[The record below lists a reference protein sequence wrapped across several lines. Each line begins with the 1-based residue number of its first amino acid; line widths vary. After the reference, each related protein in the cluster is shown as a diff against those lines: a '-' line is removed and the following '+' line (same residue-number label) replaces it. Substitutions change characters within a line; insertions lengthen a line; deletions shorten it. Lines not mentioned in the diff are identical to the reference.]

1 MIDTI
6 VLTLKTGMYTIF
18 EPDNFSPSTRGLT
31 DPTAG
36 YYRLGGRSNI
46 TCKQNPTPSEL
57 QRGIYKPRL
66 TVTKRINRE
75 GNFEIPLK
83 IEFSIPKLVYGNNFD
98 ELTDSDFPAVIQKLK
113 AVLKEM
119 GVYTLEQHLIN
130 APVSSVH
137 YSKNIALTDYTT
149 PYTYLS
155 QLTKLNINKRLDT
168 NRTDFRNEGHSYKY
182 RANSFEIVFYDKI
195 KDLQQ
200 AKISEK
206 RAEEKDN
213 ALQLGLFDI
222 LTKRKPLEVLRVEIR
237 LNQRQ
242 KINQILKLIGKRV
255 EPTFAN
261 IFNQDTAKKVLLH
274 YINEIEEAY
283 PPLLNYQCN
292 SPKKLFTGFLTANP
306 KIKLTLALKML
317 GLRVLLDEMGVR
329 EFREMTKRYSSST
342 WYSLNKE
349 MKRLDNT
356 DKVSVFSLLR
366 KQIAE
371 FEPLKL
377 VAIQNEMIN
386 NDKYGRFTR
395 LEKAL

>member
-18 EPDNFSPSTRGLT
+18 EPDYFSPSTRGLT

-46 TCKQNPTPSEL
+46 KCTQNPTPNEL
-57 QRGIYKPRL
+57 KRGIYKPRL
-66 TVTKRINRE
+66 TVTKRINQG

-83 IEFSIPKLVYGNNFD
+83 IEFSIPKLLYGNNFD
-98 ELTDSDFPAVIQKLK
+98 EPTDADFPVIIQKLK

-119 GVYTLEQHLIN
+119 GVYLFEKNLIN

-137 YSKNIALTDYTT
+137 YSKNITLTDYTT

-155 QLTKLNINKRLDT
+155 QLNKLNINKRLDT
-168 NRTDFRNEGHSYKY
+168 NRTDFRNEGHSFKY

-213 ALQLGLFDI
+213 ALQLGLFDV
-222 LTKRKPLEVLRVEIR
+222 LTQKRPLEVLRVEIR
-237 LNQRQ
+237 LNKRQ
-242 KINQILKLIGKRV
+242 KISQILRFIGKDF
-255 EPTFAN
+255 EPTFVN

-274 YINEIEEAY
+274 YISEIEEAY
-283 PPLLNYQCN
+283 PPLLTYQYD
-292 SPKKLFTGFLTANP
+292 SPKKFFEKLLVANP
-306 KIKLTLALKML
+306 KLKPTQALELMGFRML
-317 GLRVLLDEMGVR
+317 LEEIGVR
-329 EFREMTKRYSSST
+329 EYRQMTKRHGNYY
-342 WYSLNKE
+342 WYSLNQK
-349 MKRLDNT
+349 MKKLNYT
-356 DKVSVFSLLR
+356 DEISVFSLLR
-366 KQIAE
+366 KQITK

-377 VAIQNEMIN
+377 VDLQDKMLN
-386 NDKYGRFTR
+386 NDKYGF
-395 LEKAL
+395 

>member
-31 DPTAG
+31 DPTTG

-46 TCKQNPTPSEL
+46 TCKQNPTPNEL
-57 QRGIYKPRL
+57 KRGIYKPRL
-66 TVTKRINRE
+66 TVTKRINRA

-83 IEFSIPKLVYGNNFD
+83 IEFSIPKLLYGNNFD
-98 ELTDSDFPAVIQKLK
+98 ELTDADFSAVVQKLK
-113 AVLKEM
+113 TVLKEM
-119 GVYTLEQHLIN
+119 GVYLFEKNLIN

-168 NRTDFRNEGHSYKY
+168 NRTDFRNEGHSFKY

-200 AKISEK
+200 AKVSEK

-213 ALQLGLFDI
+213 ALQLGLFDF
-222 LTKRKPLEVLRVEIR
+222 LTQRQPLEVLRVEIR
-237 LNQRQ
+237 LNKRG
-242 KINQILKLIGKRV
+242 KISQILKKIGKEV
-255 EPTFAN
+255 ELTFTN
-261 IFNQDTAKKVLLH
+261 IFNQDTAKRVLLH
-274 YINEIEEAY
+274 YINEIEDAY
-283 PPLLNYQCN
+283 PPLLTYQYD
-292 SPKKLFTGFLTANP
+292 SPKKFFERLLVANP
-306 KIKLTLALKML
+306 KLKPTQALELTAFRALL
-317 GLRVLLDEMGVR
+317 EEIGVR
-329 EFREMTKRYSSST
+329 EYRQMTKRHGSYY
-342 WYSLNKE
+342 WHSLNNK
-349 MKRLDNT
+349 MKNLSHT
-356 DKVSVFSLLR
+356 DEVSVFSLLR
-366 KQIAE
+366 KQIAD

-377 VAIQNEMIN
+377 LAIQDQMLN
-386 NDKYGRFTR
+386 NDKYN
-395 LEKAL
+395 

>member
-6 VLTLKTGMYTIF
+6 VLTLKTGMFTIL
-18 EPDNFSPSTRGLT
+18 DHDKFSPSTKGLY
-31 DPTAG
+31 DASIG

-46 TCKQNPTPSEL
+46 TCKQNPTPNEL
-57 QRGIYKPRL
+57 KQGIYKPRL

-75 GNFEIPLK
+75 RNFEITLK
-83 IEFSIPKLVYGNNFD
+83 IEFSIPKLLYGNNFD
-98 ELTDSDFPAVIQKLK
+98 ELTDADFPAVIQKLK
-113 AVLKEM
+113 TVLRGM
-119 GVYTLEQHLIN
+119 GVYILEKHLTN

-155 QLTKLNINKRLDT
+155 QLNKLNINKRLDT
-168 NRTDFRNEGHSYKY
+168 NRTDFRNEGHSFKY
-182 RANSFEIVFYDKI
+182 RANSFEVVFYDKI

-237 LNQRQ
+237 LNKRQ
-242 KINQILKLIGKRV
+242 KISQILRLIGKDI
-255 EPTFAN
+255 EPTFAD
-261 IFNQDTAKKVLLH
+261 IFSQDTAKKVLLH
-274 YINEIEEAY
+274 YISEIEEAY
-283 PPLLNYQCN
+283 PPLLNYQYD
-292 SPKKLFTGFLTANP
+292 SPKKFFSGFIRSNP
-306 KIKLTLALKML
+306 NTKLTLPLKML
-317 GLRVLLDEMGVR
+317 GLRVLLDEIGVR
-329 EFREMTKRYSSST
+329 EFREMTKHYGSSA

-349 MKRLDNT
+349 MKTLIQT
-356 DKVSVFSLLR
+356 DEPSVFSLLR
-366 KQIAE
+366 EQVNK

-377 VAIQNEMIN
+377 LANQDKMLN
-386 NDKYGRFTR
+386 NDKYN
-395 LEKAL
+395 

>member
-46 TCKQNPTPSEL
+46 TCKQNPTPNEL
-57 QRGIYKPRL
+57 KRGIYKPRL
-66 TVTKRINRE
+66 TVTKRINRD

-83 IEFSIPKLVYGNNFD
+83 IEFSIPKLLYGNNFD
-98 ELTDSDFPAVIQKLK
+98 ELTDTDFPAIIQKLK

-119 GVYTLEQHLIN
+119 GVYLFEKNLIN

-149 PYTYLS
+149 PYTYLE

-168 NRTDFRNEGHSYKY
+168 NRTDFRNEGHSFKY

-200 AKISEK
+200 AKMSEK

-222 LTKRKPLEVLRVEIR
+222 LTQRKPLEVLRVEIR
-237 LNQRQ
+237 LNKRQ
-242 KINQILKLIGKRV
+242 KISQILKKVDKEV
-255 EPTFAN
+255 EPTFSN
-261 IFNQDTAKKVLLH
+261 IFNQDTAKKVLLY

-283 PPLLNYQCN
+283 PPLLNYQYD
-292 SPKKLFTGFLTANP
+292 SPKKFFTGFLTINP
-306 KIKLTLALKML
+306 KVKLTLALKML
-317 GLRVLLDEMGVR
+317 GLRVLLDEIGAR
-329 EFREMTKRYSSST
+329 EFREMTKRYGNPV

-349 MKRLDNT
+349 MKNLSNVDEP
-356 DKVSVFSLLR
+356 SVFSLLR
-366 KQIAE
+366 KQITD

-377 VAIQNEMIN
+377 LAIQDQMLN
-386 NDKYGRFTR
+386 NDKYD
-395 LEKAL
+395 

>member
-6 VLTLKTGMYTIF
+6 VLTLKTGMFTIL
-18 EPDNFSPSTRGLT
+18 DHDKFSPSTKGLY
-31 DPTAG
+31 DASIG

-46 TCKQNPTPSEL
+46 TCKQNPTPNEL
-57 QRGIYKPRL
+57 KQGIYKPRL

-75 GNFEIPLK
+75 RNFEITLK
-83 IEFSIPKLVYGNNFD
+83 IEFSIPKLLYGNNFD
-98 ELTDSDFPAVIQKLK
+98 ELTEADFPAVIQKLK
-113 AVLKEM
+113 TVLRDME
-119 GVYTLEQHLIN
+119 VYILEQHLTN

-155 QLTKLNINKRLDT
+155 QLNKLNINQRLDT
-168 NRTDFRNEGHSYKY
+168 NRTDFRNEGHSFKY

-222 LTKRKPLEVLRVEIR
+222 LNQKRPLEVLRVEIR
-237 LNQRQ
+237 LNKRQ
-242 KINQILKLIGKRV
+242 KISQILRLIGKDF
-255 EPTFAN
+255 EPTFTN
-261 IFNQDTAKKVLLH
+261 IFNQDTAKEVLLH
-274 YINEIEEAY
+274 YITEIEQAY
-283 PPLLNYQCN
+283 PPLLIYQYD
-292 SPKKLFTGFLTANP
+292 SPKKFFSGFIRTNHTA
-306 KIKLTLALKML
+306 KLTQALKML
-317 GLRVLLDEMGVR
+317 GLRVLIDEIGVR
-329 EFREMTKRYSSST
+329 EFREMTKHYGSSA

-349 MKRLDNT
+349 MKALTQT
-356 DKVSVFSLLR
+356 DEPSIFSLLR
-366 KQIAE
+366 EQINK

-377 VAIQNEMIN
+377 LAIQDQMLN
-386 NDKYGRFTR
+386 NDKYD
-395 LEKAL
+395 

>member
-6 VLTLKTGMYTIF
+6 VLTLKTGMFTIL
-18 EPDNFSPSTRGLT
+18 DHDKFSPSTKGLY
-31 DPTAG
+31 DASIG

-46 TCKQNPTPSEL
+46 TCKQNPTPNEL
-57 QRGIYKPRL
+57 KQGIYKPRL

-75 GNFEIPLK
+75 RNFEITLK
-83 IEFSIPKLVYGNNFD
+83 IEFSIPKLLYGNNFD
-98 ELTDSDFPAVIQKLK
+98 ELTEADFPAVIQKLK
-113 AVLKEM
+113 TVLRDM
-119 GVYTLEQHLIN
+119 GVYILEQHLTN

-155 QLTKLNINKRLDT
+155 QLNKLNINQRLDT
-168 NRTDFRNEGHSYKY
+168 NRTDFRNEGHSFKY

-222 LTKRKPLEVLRVEIR
+222 LNQKRPLEVLRVEIR
-237 LNQRQ
+237 LNKRQ
-242 KINQILKLIGKRV
+242 KISQILRLIGKDF
-255 EPTFAN
+255 EPTFTN
-261 IFNQDTAKKVLLH
+261 IFNQDTAKEVLLH
-274 YINEIEEAY
+274 YITEIEQAY
-283 PPLLNYQCN
+283 PPLLIYQYD
-292 SPKKLFTGFLTANP
+292 SPKKFFSGFIRTNHTA
-306 KIKLTLALKML
+306 KLTQALKML
-317 GLRVLLDEMGVR
+317 GLRVLIDEIGVR
-329 EFREMTKRYSSST
+329 EFREMTKHYGSSA

-349 MKRLDNT
+349 MKALTQT
-356 DKVSVFSLLR
+356 DEPSIFSLLR
-366 KQIAE
+366 EQINK

-377 VAIQNEMIN
+377 LAIQDQMLN
-386 NDKYGRFTR
+386 NDKYD
-395 LEKAL
+395 

>member
-46 TCKQNPTPSEL
+46 TCKQNPTPNEL
-57 QRGIYKPRL
+57 KRGIYKPRL
-66 TVTKRINRE
+66 TVTKRINRN

-83 IEFSIPKLVYGNNFD
+83 IEFSIPKLLYGNNFD
-98 ELTDSDFPAVIQKLK
+98 ELTDKDFPAVIKKLK

-119 GVYTLEQHLIN
+119 GVYLFEKNLIN
-130 APVSSVH
+130 ALVSSVH

-149 PYTYLS
+149 PYTYLE

-168 NRTDFRNEGHSYKY
+168 NRTDFRNEGHSFKY

-195 KDLQQ
+195 RDLEK

-213 ALQLGLFDI
+213 ALQLNLFD
-222 LTKRKPLEVLRVEIR
+222 LLKQQKPLEVLRMEIR
-237 LNQRQ
+237 LNRRQ
-242 KINQILKLIGKRV
+242 KINQILKKVGKEI
-255 EPTFAN
+255 EPTFTN

-274 YINEIEEAY
+274 YISEIENSY
-283 PPLLNYQCN
+283 PPLLVYQYD
-292 SPKKLFTGFLTANP
+292 SPKKFFTELLIANP
-306 KIKLTLALKML
+306 KIKLTPALKML
-317 GLRVLLDEMGVR
+317 GLRVLLDEIGVR
-329 EFREMTKRYSSST
+329 EFRQITQRYGNYA

-349 MKRLDNT
+349 MKKLGDV
-356 DKVSVFSLLR
+356 KEVSVFSMLR
-366 KQIAE
+366 KQLTE
-371 FEPLKL
+371 FKPLKIVDFQDKML
-377 VAIQNEMIN
+377 N
-386 NDKYGRFTR
+386 NDKYN
-395 LEKAL
+395 